1 MKKIGFTTSFPVEV
15 VFASNNIP
23 VDLNNIFVTGDANKF
38 VEFAENSGYPG
49 NLCAW
54 IKGMYA
60 VGVSSN
66 VDAIVGIVQGDCS
79 NTHSLMSTF
88 KDKNIEVIAFSY
100 PYENTDSEFLNK
112 EIYKLEK
119 IFKVDHNSVLKTK
132 KRLDK
137 IRKKLIYL
145 DDLTWKEN
153 LITGFENHFWLVNSS
168 DFMGNPDK
176 FENDLDDFLKKAEA
190 RKPFKFDVN
199 FAYIGVPPILS
210 NLYEYLNEMNANVVF
225 NEVQRQFSMPYI
237 SNTLTEQYLKFTYPY
252 TVNERL
258 EDIIPEIMKRKVDAV
273 LSYSQSFCHRQ
284 IDQIILKKKIDLPF
298 LIIEADEPGKLDE
311 RTKLR
316 IESFL
321 DILEY

>member
-15 VFASNNIP
+15 VFAAQNIP
-23 VDLNNIFVTGDANKF
+23 IDLNNIFVTGDAKKY

-60 VGVSSN
+60 VGVQTDI
-66 VDAIVGIVQGDCS
+66 DAIVGIVQGDCS

-88 KDKNIEVIAFSY
+88 KDKNIDVIPFSY
-100 PYENTDSEFLNK
+100 PYENTDAEFLSK

-119 IFKVDHNSVLKTK
+119 RFSVDHKAVIEIK

-137 IRKKLIYL
+137 IREKLVYL
-145 DDLTWKEN
+145 DELTWKEN

-176 FENDLDDFLKKAEA
+176 FEKDLDAFLKEAEV
-190 RKPFKFDVN
+190 REPFSFDVK
-199 FAYIGVPPILS
+199 FAFIGVPPILS
-210 NLYEYLNEMNANVVF
+210 NLYEYLNEMNANIVF
-225 NEVQRQFSMPYI
+225 NEVQRQFSMPYLCED
-237 SNTLTEQYLKFTYPY
+237 LTEQYLKFTYPY
-252 TVNERL
+252 TVDERL
-258 EDIIPEIMKRKVDAV
+258 TDIIPELKKRKIDAV

-284 IDQIILKKKIDLPF
+284 IDQIILKKHIDLPF
-298 LIIEADEPGKLDE
+298 LIVEADEPSELDE

>member
-23 VDLNNIFVTGDANKF
+23 IDLNNIFVTGDAKKY
-38 VEFAENSGYPG
+38 VEIAENSGYPG
-49 NLCAW
+49 NLRAW

-60 VGVSSN
+60 VGISSN
-66 VDAIVGIVQGDCS
+66 IDAIVGIVQGDCS

-88 KDKNIEVIAFSY
+88 EDENIEIIPFSY
-100 PYENTDSEFLNK
+100 PYENTDAEFLDK
-112 EIYKLEK
+112 QIFKLEK
-119 IFKVDHNSVLKTK
+119 IFKVDHNSVLQTK

-145 DDLTWKEN
+145 DELTWREN
-153 LITGFENHFWLVNSS
+153 LLTGLENHFWLVNSS
-168 DFMGNPDK
+168 DFMGNPEK
-176 FENDLDDFLKKAEA
+176 FENDLDGFLKEAET
-190 RKPFKFDVN
+190 RKPFQYELK

-210 NLYEYLNEMNANVVF
+210 NLYDYLNEMNANVVF
-225 NEVQRQFSMPYI
+225 NEVQRQFSMPYLADNI
-237 SNTLTEQYLKFTYPY
+237 TEQYLKFTYPY
-252 TVNERL
+252 TVAERL
-258 EDIIPEIMKRKVDAV
+258 ADIIPELEKRKIDAV

-284 IDQIILKKKIDLPF
+284 IDQIILKKHIDLPF
-298 LIIEADEPGKLDE
+298 LIVEADEPSELDE